1 MDLERTLISRA
12 LLDKD
17 LLPLTEARVRPEWFE
32 DADSRKAFEWILE
45 YWKDYSTVPTSAAL
59 KSEYPT
65 YRLIRS
71 QDPLPWLVDEMRKRR
86 RFGLLQ
92 DGLLEAVES
101 LQDGDPDTSLRS
113 ITAAITQLM
122 VETAGDI
129 DTNLVETW
137 ESRMDAYRELRNLPG
152 GLRGIPTG
160 FRSIDFVLSG
170 LQAQQLITLVGLPKS
185 GKSTM
190 VLRMAI
196 NAWMS
201 GKVPLFVGFE
211 MSNHEQEAR
220 FDAMVA
226 GVDHQKLLTGRLTD
240 EELDALEDVL
250 RKRKS
255 MEPFYLSS
263 DITSSQTV
271 SGLAGKVEQYKP
283 DLLIVDGV
291 YMMFDEVTGEQNTPQ
306 ALTNIT
312 RSMKR
317 LAQSQQIPIMQTTQA
332 LNWKVSKKKGL
343 QSDAIGYSSSF
354 LQDSDV
360 VFGVESIEDVN
371 DLKKVSVLDARS
383 APRMAVNIRWDWSTG
398 TFTEEGEAEFGDDGG
413 EEIRKYEEMGGN

>member
-1 MDLERTLISRA
+1 
-12 LLDKD
+12 
-17 LLPLTEARVRPEWFE
+17 
-32 DADSRKAFEWILE
+32 
-45 YWKDYSTVPTSAAL
+45 
-59 KSEYPT
+59 
-65 YRLIRS
+65 
-71 QDPLPWLVDEMRKRR
+71 
-86 RFGLLQ
+86 
-92 DGLLEAVES
+92 
-101 LQDGDPDTSLRS
+101 
-113 ITAAITQLM
+113 
-122 VETAGDI
+122 
-129 DTNLVETW
+129 
-137 ESRMDAYRELRNLPG
+137 
-152 GLRGIPTG
+152 
-160 FRSIDFVLSG
+160 VLSG